1 MLRAIFDR
9 EGVGVSL
16 LAAANLTWDGA
27 TNLLVKLGPLTHFLM
42 DVGQILVALA
52 TAAYFI
58 VKTWRVWQKRKN
70 DKKAADDGSDP
81 ADDGGVRDSD
91 PKEG

>member
-1 MLRAIFDR
+1 MLRSIFDR

-27 TNLLVKLGPLTHFLM
+27 TNLLVKLGPLTHFML

-70 DKKAADDGSDP
+70 EKAIADSGAGPD
-81 ADDGGVRDSD
+81 DDGGLRDAD
-91 PKEG
+91 P